1 MPINFTALNARAKDF
16 NDRYHTKFDYSGFYS
31 KLRTFDR
38 LVAED
43 TSNVV
48 YSGTLGSVL
57 KDTMIIACNMER
69 SAKDGESNAVDLLAV
84 VKDFEEYLMQPF
96 VKECKRA
103 GEKVYPKPYG
113 GMTEEQR
120 IELVEQILDAS
131 PKNDV
136 ELTEQ
141 AYKSG
146 KIRLRDM
153 REVVNDM
160 PFAVGR
166 GVDRQQV
173 QRIATFML
181 AIENINKSRPLW
193 WRVIHPFRNNA
204 EKRDAREYRTVLN
217 SFGNNAL
224 NIGTDL
230 AKKEYKTLEL
240 TKASISNIKAE
251 IEKEKNKTEAQKHNE
266 WIRSMGGEVYEGEG
280 EEQVVTV
287 TYINQP
293 QNANVRDSIKVN
305 LGDDGRAEVSQKID
319 EPQINQ
325 PVKDKNV

>member
-16 NDRYHTKFDYSGFYS
+16 NDRYHTNFDYEKFCG
-31 KLRTFDR
+31 KLRTFEQ
-38 LVAED
+38 LVSED
-43 TSNVV
+43 TADVA
-48 YSGTLGSVL
+48 YKGTLSTIL
-57 KDTMIIACNMER
+57 KDIMIIACDMER
-69 SAKDGESNAVDLLAV
+69 TAQDGKNNGVDLLGA

-103 GEKVYPKPYG
+103 GETVYPRSYG
-113 GMTEEQR
+113 GMTEAQR
-120 IELVEQILDAS
+120 IELVEYILNAS

-153 REVVNDM
+153 RELVNDM
-160 PFAVGR
+160 PFAIGR
-166 GVDRQQV
+166 DVDRQQV
-173 QRIATFML
+173 QRIAAFML

-193 WRVIHPFRNNA
+193 WRVIHPFRNHA

-240 TKASISNIKAE
+240 TKESINNIKAE
-251 IEKEKNKTEAQKHNE
+251 IEREKNKTESQKHNE
-266 WIRSMGGEVYEGEG
+266 WIKAMGGEVYEGEG

-287 TYINQP
+287 TYNNQP

-305 LGDDGRAEVSQKID
+305 LADDGRSEVSQKID
-319 EPQINQ
+319 EEKIDQ
-325 PVKDKNV
+325 PVIGKNV

>member
-16 NDRYHTKFDYSGFYS
+16 NDRYHTKFDYSGFYN

-69 SAKDGESNAVDLLAV
+69 TAKNSESNAVDLLAV

-120 IELVEQILDAS
+120 IEFVEHILNAS

-136 ELTEQ
+136 ELMEQ

-153 REVVNDM
+153 REAVNDM
-160 PFAVGR
+160 PFAIGR
-166 GVDRQQV
+166 DVDRNQV
-173 QRIATFML
+173 QRIAAFML
-181 AIENINKSRPLW
+181 AVENINKSRSFW

-224 NIGTDL
+224 NIGADL
-230 AKKEYKTLEL
+230 AKKEYKTIEL

-251 IEKEKNKTEAQKHNE
+251 IESEKNKTAAQKHNE

-293 QNANVRDSIKVN
+293 QNANARDSIKVN
-305 LGDDGRAEVSQKID
+305 IENEAKEEVSEKIYEVKID
-319 EPQINQ
+319 Q
-325 PVKDKNV
+325 PVIGKNV